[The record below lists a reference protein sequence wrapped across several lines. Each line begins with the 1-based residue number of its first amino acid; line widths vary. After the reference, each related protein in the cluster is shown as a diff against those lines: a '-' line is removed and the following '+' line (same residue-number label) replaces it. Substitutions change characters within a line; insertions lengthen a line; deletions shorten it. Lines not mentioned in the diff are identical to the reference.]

1 MDIIDKL
8 NVRKVI
14 DGSVLYV
21 EMPES
26 VLDEAIAEIRRL
38 RASIESLRAV
48 TGAVDAGP
56 SFREIRNSFADSDV
70 LGKFNPAK

>member
-8 NVRKVI
+8 NDRRVV
-14 DGSVLYV
+14 DHSMVYV
-21 EMPES
+21 EMAES

-70 LGKFNPAK
+70 LGKFNSAK